1 MKVCKIC
8 SREKP
13 LSEYHK
19 NRNRPDGVTIYCKPC
34 AVLKAGQW
42 QKSNRNR
49 VNEVGRK
56 NYAKNLEE
64 SRKKRRR
71 RVRAWYQRNAEQ
83 QRQRVS
89 EYRRS
94 HPEKRRLS
102 ESKRR
107 SIKLNNGTYTIL
119 EKELRRL
126 LSNSCSRCGSRQEQ
140 TLDHIIPIS
149 RGGRHSIGN
158 LQTLCKS
165 CNSSK
170 NNKTIMEW
178 RKNGSFR
185 PVG

>member
-8 SREKP
+8 GQEKP
-13 LSEYHK
+13 LSSYHK

-34 AVLKAGQW
+34 AVLKASQW
-42 QKSNRNR
+42 QKSHKDR

-56 NYAKNLEE
+56 NYAKNLDK
-64 SRKKRRR
+64 SREKRRR

-89 EYRRS
+89 EYRKLN
-94 HPEKRRLS
+94 PEKKRLS

-107 SIKLNNGTYTIL
+107 SVKLNNGTYVIL
-119 EKELRRL
+119 EKELQRL
-126 LSNSCSRCGSRQEQ
+126 LSNNCSNCNSSQGQ

-149 RGGRHSIGN
+149 RGGKHSIGN

-170 NNKTIMEW
+170 NNKTITEW
-178 RKNGSFR
+178 RKNGSLR
-185 PVG
+185 SAR